1 MKYFFIIITMVFGMI
16 TVSKAQRQ
24 EVTLVNDNRSNS
36 YEGSRYEVPPIKVE
50 DGDDEVTITSDSP
63 QTVGVV
69 IRGTDGSLMYV
80 GVVNASKTG
89 TSIYIPSSTLTDK
102 FTIDIYT
109 DDRHLTGLKYYT
121 PSLRMEL

>member
-1 MKYFFIIITMVFGMI
+1 MKTFLSIIILLCSHLCVMADGEV
-16 TVSKAQRQ
+16 VLYEDQ
-24 EVTLVNDNRSNS
+24 EYNHTGHKFV
-36 YEGSRYEVPPIKVE
+36 VPPITVE
-50 DGDDEVTITSDSP
+50 DNNDEVTITSDST

-69 IRGTDGSLMYV
+69 VRGTDGSLMYV
-80 GVVNASKTG
+80 GVVNASKMG

>member
-109 DDRHLTGLKYYT
+109 DDRHLKG
-121 PSLRMEL
+121 MF